1 LAGRPAG
8 VVVSEWGLVT
18 MSIGSHTVPSHV
30 PGVSN
35 VVPIGGSRAH
45 CAYCGMRELCL
56 PAGLAATEVEDLHGI
71 LGKRVKVHR
80 GEALYRAGAPCTALY
95 AVRIGSLKSVT
106 LSDDGREQVT
116 GYHMPGDLLGL
127 DALGTQ
133 RHESAASALEDSECC
148 VIPIAH
154 LETMERLL
162 PALQHSLHR
171 ILGHEISI
179 DHGMLLLLGSMHA
192 EERLAAFLVGVSAR
206 YKARGYSA
214 TEFVLRMT
222 REEIGSYLGLKLET
236 VSRLLSKFHEAG
248 LVQVQGRRIKIIDMP
263 RLRRLAS
270 RRA

>member
-1 LAGRPAG
+1 
-8 VVVSEWGLVT
+8 
-18 MSIGSHTVPSHV
+18 MSTGSRTVPS
-30 PGVSN
+30 PTLGAASN
-35 VVPIGGSRAH
+35 VVPIGASRAH

-56 PAGLAATEVEDLHGI
+56 PAGLAATEIEDLHGI
-71 LGKRVKVHR
+71 LGKRIKVHR
-80 GEALYRAGAPCTALY
+80 GEVLYRAGAPFTALY
-95 AVRIGSLKSVT
+95 AVRIGSLKTVT

-116 GYHMPGDLLGL
+116 GYHMPGDLVGL
-127 DALGTQ
+127 DALGME

-148 VIPIAH
+148 VIPIDH

-162 PALQHSLHR
+162 PALQHSLRR

-192 EERLAAFLVGVSAR
+192 EERLVAFLLSLSAR

-236 VSRLLSKFHEAG
+236 VSRLFSKFHEEG

-263 RLRRLAS
+263 RLRLLVS

>member
-1 LAGRPAG
+1 
-8 VVVSEWGLVT
+8 
-18 MSIGSHTVPSHV
+18 MSIGSHTVPSHA
-30 PGVSN
+30 PGASN

-116 GYHMPGDLLGL
+116 GYHLPGDLLGL

-171 ILGHEISI
+171 ILGREITI
-179 DHGMLLLLGSMHA
+179 DHGTMLVLGSMRA
-192 EERLAAFLVGVSAR
+192 EERLAAFLLDLSGR
-206 YKARGYSA
+206 HKARGYSS

-236 VSRLLSKFHEAG
+236 VSRLFSKFLAEG
-248 LVQVQGRRIKIIDMP
+248 LVQVQGRGIKIVDIP
-263 RLRRLAS
+263 TLRLLVN

>member
-1 LAGRPAG
+1 MMSTGSRTVSSPA
-8 VVVSEWGLVT
+8 
-18 MSIGSHTVPSHV
+18 
-30 PGVSN
+30 PGGASN
-35 VVPIGGSRAH
+35 VVPIGESRAH

-56 PAGLAATEVEDLHGI
+56 PAGLAATEIEDLHAI
-71 LGKRVKVHR
+71 LGKRIKVHR
-80 GEALYRAGAPCTALY
+80 GDALYRAGAPFTALY
-95 AVRIGSLKSVT
+95 AVRIGSLKTVT

-116 GYHMPGDLLGL
+116 GYHMPGDLVGL
-127 DALGTQ
+127 DGMGAR

-148 VIPIAH
+148 VIPIEH

-171 ILGHEISI
+171 ILGREISI

-192 EERLAAFLVGVSAR
+192 EERLVAFLLSLSAR

-236 VSRLLSKFHEAG
+236 VSRLFSKFHEEG

-263 RLRRLAS
+263 RLRRLVS
-270 RRA
+270 RRP